1 MLNLNNIT
9 SNKRLGNLIGRCLE
23 MPYDSYCH
31 PLDQEEQ
38 LRVAEFLIILPDKKI
53 LEEKLKLA
61 IELAQN
67 SIN

>member
-1 MLNLNNIT
+1 
-9 SNKRLGNLIGRCLE
+9 

-31 PLDQEEQ
+31 PLDQEVQ
-38 LRVAEFLIILPDKKI
+38 IRVSEYLTILPDKKI

>member
-1 MLNLNNIT
+1 
-9 SNKRLGNLIGRCLE
+9 

-53 LEEKLKLA
+53 LEELLKLA
-61 IELAQN
+61 IELAKN

>member
-31 PLDQEEQ
+31 PLDQEGQ
-38 LRVAEFLIILPDKKI
+38 IRVVEYLTILPDKKI